1 MNQNKS
7 YKQGQKNK
15 EKENKTLN
23 QWLALNKILKTSK
36 VIGLSQSIAMI
47 LLSLLCLR
55 LYFSHPIVVVI
66 DSASKDKQFLSG
78 ERKAITLSK
87 EDIKRFIERYIQLRY
102 NWKDFNDKAIL
113 HNIRP
118 FVTEGFYKKLSK
130 QLKKEDNRSIKGKKV
145 RQVIADIDVV
155 VGEKS
160 IVASFY
166 KLLIIE
172 KIPLPVFSQ
181 ISFQLRRSTA
191 TKANGLGIYVNAI
204 IKHESKGVQ
213 IKGTQVKGK

>member
-1 MNQNKS
+1 MSQNQKET
-7 YKQGQKNK
+7 KNK
-15 EKENKTLN
+15 TMH

-36 VIGLSQSIAMI
+36 IIGLTQSVAMI
-47 LLSLLCLR
+47 LLSLLCLGM
-55 LYFSHPIVVVI
+55 YFSHPIVVAI
-66 DSASKDKQFLSG
+66 DSASKDKHFLSG

-87 EDIKRFIERYIQLRY
+87 EDIKKFIEEYIQARY
-102 NWKDFNDKAIL
+102 NWEDFNDKAIL

-118 FVTEGFYKKLSK
+118 FVTEGFYKKLIK
-130 QLKKEDNRSIKGKKV
+130 QLKKEEKLSIKGKKI
-145 RQVIADIDVV
+145 RQVIADVKVD

-181 ISFQLRRSTA
+181 ISAQLRQGTA
-191 TKANGLGIYVNAI
+191 TKANRLGIYINGIV
-204 IKHESKGVQ
+204 KHESKSRS
-213 IKGTQVKGK
+213 K